1 MLFIKKQY
9 LVSQAH
15 YSLTVKSSP
24 VSIDKI
30 KLLFQL
36 VNKDVTISQSYI
48 TCYHSCGKNIQWKKM
63 TLSPDF
69 IFTFYTFSLFSL
81 VRPKYFP
88 HTRLVWLLITF
99 TFSPD
104 QSGKTPILP
113 HQTSLL
119 RRWRL
124 IVTRP
129 VWCSP
134 SRLHPMPSL
143 ISMNIRDVISLFK
156 CLRNQ

>member
-1 MLFIKKQY
+1 MG
-9 LVSQAH
+9 
-15 YSLTVKSSP
+15 
-24 VSIDKI
+24 KI
-30 KLLFQL
+30 
-36 VNKDVTISQSYI
+36 
-48 TCYHSCGKNIQWKKM
+48 

-88 HTRLVWLLITF
+88 HTRLVWLLLTC

-113 HQTSLL
+113 PHQTSLV
-119 RRWRL
+119 RRWRI

-129 VWCSP
+129 VWYSP
-134 SRLHPMPSL
+134 TRLHPMPSYL
-143 ISMNIRDVISLFK
+143 HTMLNYTGFRESFWK
-156 CLRNQ
+156 CLETAWKWLQWCYPTIKYILEGGPLINPLLRSIIRSPQWPEPVQSPKPPI